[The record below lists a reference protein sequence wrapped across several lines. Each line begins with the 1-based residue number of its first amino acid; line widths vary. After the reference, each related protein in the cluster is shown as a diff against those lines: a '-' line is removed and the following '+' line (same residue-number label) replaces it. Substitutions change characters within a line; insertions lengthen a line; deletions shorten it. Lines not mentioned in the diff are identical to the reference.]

1 MNKYLKLFVTALVTI
16 IVMSCENFYSYAD
29 TLKTIDG
36 VTYRYSDTEESKGA
50 YTGFAKTSKG
60 RRYYKNGVPY
70 KSKHFKTKC
79 GKSYLTDKNGYIV
92 TGWKK
97 IKGAWHWFREN
108 GAEATGYVSV
118 LGVDFQFEKNGE
130 WRGYSD
136 ELFDTIYRYFDIN
149 FPKEILGG
157 ILFDDQKLIV
167 MTTDVDEAKKNIPAF
182 YPEIEVRECKFTREQ
197 LDATMNLLEEN
208 SNKFLYA
215 QMTAYVDVLNNQVI
229 ADVYEIQDDL
239 VAFIDSLEY
248 KECVY
253 LLESPPIND

>member
-1 MNKYLKLFVTALVTI
+1 MNRYLKLFVTALVTI

-36 VTYRYSDTEESKGA
+36 LTYRYSDTGEIKGA

-70 KSKHFKTKC
+70 KSKHFKTKS

-130 WRGYSD
+130 WRYSSD

-182 YPEIEVRECKFTREQ
+182 YPEIEVRE
-197 LDATMNLLEEN
+197 
-208 SNKFLYA
+208 
-215 QMTAYVDVLNNQVI
+215 
-229 ADVYEIQDDL
+229 
-239 VAFIDSLEY
+239 
-248 KECVY
+248 
-253 LLESPPIND
+253 